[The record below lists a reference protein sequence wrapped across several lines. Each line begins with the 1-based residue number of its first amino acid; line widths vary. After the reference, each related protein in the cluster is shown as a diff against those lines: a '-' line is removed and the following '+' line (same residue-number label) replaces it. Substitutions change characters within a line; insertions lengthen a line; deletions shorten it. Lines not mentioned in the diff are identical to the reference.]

1 MALSKQAE
9 VLKAQMGCVVAHR
22 RELGAVE
29 QEWRELLAMWEEA
42 ELPMMT
48 ASLALAKEI
57 CRQRYALRRVLT
69 AEQLVN
75 WSRISGCAALSPF
88 QRRVLGMR
96 YVRGCS
102 WGDMTVRLSRA
113 RQYLLREHNKG
124 LERLVQAASEATPRL
139 PAAADQNGD

>member
-9 VLKAQMGCVVAHR
+9 ALKAQMGCVVAHR

-42 ELPMMT
+42 ELPM
-48 ASLALAKEI
+48 
-57 CRQRYALRRVLT
+57 
-69 AEQLVN
+69 N
-75 WSRISGCAALSPF
+75 WSRISRCAALSPF
-88 QRRVLGMR
+88 QRQVLGMR

-124 LERLVQAASEATPRL
+124 LERLVQAASEAAPRL
-139 PAAADQNGD
+139 PAAADQNVD